1 MGRVLTYGQLAA
13 DTRSRLESHYSA
25 GEARAM
31 TRIIFERLKGFSQTD
46 MLLKAD
52 EEVSDYIAGKV
63 DAVVKRL
70 LDNEP
75 IQYIFGIADFY
86 GLEFKVTPDV
96 LIPRPE
102 TAELVDM
109 IVSDADGRSDL
120 AVLDLCTGSGCI
132 ACALARNLPFAD
144 VSAVDISKKA
154 LEIAESN
161 AKSLKV
167 RVNFSNAD
175 VLLLNPYPDS
185 YNIIV
190 SNPPYI
196 TDSEKAEM
204 EQNVLAHEPALAL
217 FVPDSDPLK
226 FYRPIAQFASKSLKK
241 GGTLYL
247 EINPLFADA
256 VKNELKAAGFDE
268 IDIVR
273 DSAARNR
280 FVHARL

>member
-63 DAVVKRL
+63 DTVVKRL

-109 IVSDADGRSDL
+109 IVKDADGRSDL

-175 VLLLNPYPDS
+175 VLSLNPYPDS

-217 FVPDSDPLK
+217 FVPDSDPLR
-226 FYRPIAQFASKSLKK
+226 FYCPIAQFASESLKK
-241 GGTLYL
+241 GGALYL

-280 FVHARL
+280 FVRARL

>member
-13 DTRSRLESHYSA
+13 DTRSRLESHYSE

-52 EEVSDYIAGKV
+52 EEASDYIAGKV
-63 DAVVKRL
+63 EAVVKRL
-70 LDNEP
+70 LDDEP

-109 IVSDADGRSDL
+109 IVSDADGKSDL

-132 ACALARNLPFAD
+132 ACALARNLPFAG
-144 VSAVDISKKA
+144 VSAVDISEKA
-154 LEIAESN
+154 LEIAEFN

-175 VLLLNPYPDS
+175 VRSLNPSPDS

-196 TDSEKAEM
+196 TDSEKSEM

-217 FVPDSDPLK
+217 FVPDSDPLE
-226 FYRPIAQFASKSLKK
+226 FYRPIAEFASKSLKK
-241 GGTLYL
+241 GGALYL

-280 FVHARL
+280 FVRARL

>member
-1 MGRVLTYGQLAA
+1 MGRVLTYGELAA
-13 DTRSRLESHYSA
+13 DTRSRLATHYPE

-52 EEVSDYIAGKV
+52 EEASEYISSKV
-63 DAVVKRL
+63 EDTVKRL
-70 LDNEP
+70 LENEP

-86 GLEFKVTPDV
+86 GLEFKVTPGV

-109 IVSDADGRSDL
+109 IIRDADGRSDL

-144 VSAVDISKKA
+144 VTAVDISDKA
-154 LEIAESN
+154 LEIAETN
-161 AKSLKV
+161 AKTLKV
-167 RVNFSNAD
+167 RINFSKAD
-175 VLLLNPYPDS
+175 VLSLTPAPETFD
-185 YNIIV
+185 IIV

-196 TDSEKAEM
+196 TESEKAGM
-204 EQNVLAHEPALAL
+204 DRNVLDHEPALAL

-226 FYRPIAQFASKSLKK
+226 FYRPIASLAAKSLKK
-241 GGTLYL
+241 DGTLYL
-247 EINPLFADA
+247 EINPFFADA
-256 VKNELKAAGFDE
+256 VRNELKADGFDE

-280 FVHARL
+280 FVRARL